1 MRTTLGRENVLV
13 EPGSGSS
20 LPAVLADRTRRSRF
34 SDKLVELITGRF
46 SEHDYERWGRT
57 WWHRLG
63 EIAARPGER
72 RADVD
77 ALLTGRPSDLARD
90 AGRGPRP
97 PLPEELAWIAQRD
110 FRVVHFGG
118 YTLVVVDTPRHL
130 DLHLAA
136 RIARERF
143 AADISLS
150 LREGE
155 DLILLGS
162 DETRGRRGL
171 DLGGMVEHLA
181 AKHTWIEALRDEDQ
195 VARARVR
202 ELGSRP
208 ERLEEVIGEI
218 VMGRSILE
226 G

>member
-1 MRTTLGRENVLV
+1 
-13 EPGSGSS
+13 
-20 LPAVLADRTRRSRF
+20 VLADRTRRSRF
-34 SDKLVELITGRF
+34 SDKLVELFTGRF
-46 SEHDYERWGRT
+46 SEHDYERWGRH

-63 EIAARPGER
+63 EVAARPGDR

-77 ALLTGRPSDLARD
+77 ALLAGRPSDLARD
-90 AGRGPRP
+90 ADRAPRA
-97 PLPEELAWIAQRD
+97 PLPAELAWAVQRD

-118 YTLVVVDTPRHL
+118 YTLVVVDVPPPL

-143 AADISLS
+143 AADLS
-150 LREGE
+150 LAYRQGE
-155 DLILLGS
+155 ELVVLAS
-162 DETRGRRGL
+162 DEARGRRGL
-171 DLGGMVEHLA
+171 DLGRMVTHLA
-181 AKHTWIEALRDEDQ
+181 AKHAWIEALPDEDH
-195 VARARVR
+195 VARARV
-202 ELGSRP
+202 EALAARP